1 MSKKS
6 PTPLVVLV
14 TGAAGQI
21 GYSLLAKI
29 AHGEIFGSTPII
41 LHLLDIPLM
50 SNVLKGVVMELQD
63 CAYPLLKSIIATT
76 DVETAFRNIDVAI
89 LVGALPRRQGMQR
102 KDLLAA
108 NANIFA
114 TQGEAL
120 DMYAKKTVKV
130 LVVGNPANTNALICQ
145 KCAPTIPKENILS
158 LNRLDHNRLS
168 TQVAVKLNQ
177 VLGETDITGA
187 NIKNVIS
194 WGNHSITQYPDVR
207 YATFNGKRVLD
218 ILPGEQWYQEKLIET
233 VSRRGANVI
242 AARKLSSAMS
252 AAKAICDAMRDW
264 WFGTDGDN
272 WVSTGVPSE
281 GNEYGVPEG
290 LVFSF
295 PCRFKNGKFEIV
307 KGLDIDEF
315 SKLKIKATVDEL
327 VAERKEGFCGLG
339 LM

>member
-50 SNVLKGVVMELQD
+50 SNVMKGVVMELQD

-120 DMYAKKTVKV
+120 DMYAKKNVKV

-158 LNRLDHNRLS
+158 DSLRILNSNSMNFLKFIKTNLSLNRLDHNRLA
-168 TQVAVKLNQ
+168 TQVAVKLNH
-177 VLGETDITGA
+177 VLGETQITGS

-194 WGNHSITQYPDVR
+194 WGNHSITQYPDIR
-207 YATFNGKRVLD
+207 FATFRGKPVLD
-218 ILPGEQWYQEKLIET
+218 ILPDQTWYQGKLIET

-264 WFGTDGDN
+264 WFGTEEGD
-272 WVSTGVPSE
+272 WVSMGVPSD
-281 GNEYGVPEG
+281 GNEYGVPDG
-290 LVFSF
+290 LICSF
-295 PCRFKNGKFEIV
+295 PLKTLMKF
-307 KGLDIDEF
+307 F
-315 SKLKIKATVDEL
+315 
-327 VAERKEGFCGLG
+327 GFGFL
-339 LM
+339 